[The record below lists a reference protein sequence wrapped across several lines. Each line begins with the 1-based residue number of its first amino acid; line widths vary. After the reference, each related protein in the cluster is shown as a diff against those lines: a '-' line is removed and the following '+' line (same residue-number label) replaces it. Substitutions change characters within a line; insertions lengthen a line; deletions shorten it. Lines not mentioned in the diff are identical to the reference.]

1 MTLNTASRKFKKVLL
16 ILVVVMAFLAACTPA
31 GTVTPEPAQAEVVT
45 APSTPTIMVT
55 APPIPTPLPTRTPLP
70 SPTPTATLSPEEVA
84 EAEQAAIRAE
94 VLSYGIDLDD
104 LAHSEN
110 EYIRNHPSVESFQ
123 EELDNNFGE
132 SELDWELMVLLEVEQ
147 PRNLIEYEQVF
158 TTDGGWKFRAW
169 ARVAYKKNTGDWAI
183 TILPLEAYREE
194 TEELWTKWAENAGPV
209 IYQGMPY
216 EGCIQTYSRSDH
228 GTIDFFQE
236 MFQHQGNYYLD
247 TGTVFR
253 LLTEYPDPDIRLNSG
268 EVGEV
273 PRFTEEEY
281 EQFRL
286 TGDPSIFEYQA
297 PDGTY
302 FIWPFVHFASDI
314 CRIGYQT
321 P

>member
-1 MTLNTASRKFKKVLL
+1 MTLNTVSQKFLKILL
-16 ILVVVMAFLAACTPA
+16 ALVVVIAFLAACTPA
-31 GTVTPEPAQAEVVT
+31 ETVTPEPALTDVVT
-45 APSTPTIMVT
+45 ASAAPTIMVT

-70 SPTPTATLSPEEVA
+70 SPTPTATLSPEEAV

-94 VLSYGIDLDD
+94 VLSYGINLDD

-123 EELDNNFGE
+123 EELDNGFNNNE
-132 SELDWELMVLLEVEQ
+132 PAWELMVLLEVEQ
-147 PRNLIEYEQVF
+147 LRNEKEYKLVF
-158 TTDGGWKFRAW
+158 ATDGGWKFLIW
-169 ARVAYKKNTGDWAI
+169 AKVAYKDAVGDWVI
-183 TILPLEAYREE
+183 VNLPLSAYIEE
-194 TEELWTKWAENAGPV
+194 TEELWEKWAENAGPLIMTV
-209 IYQGMPY
+209 FDY
-216 EGCIQTYSRSDH
+216 ESVMRNYSRSDH
-228 GTIDFFQE
+228 EGIDFFHE
-236 MFQHQGNYYLD
+236 SFECQGNFYID
-247 TGTVFR
+247 TGAVFR
-253 LLTEYPDPDIRLNSG
+253 FLTEYPDPDIRLNTG

-286 TGDPSIFEYQA
+286 TGDPTIFEYQA
-297 PDGTY
+297 SDGTY